1 MVIQNDC
8 PGKVR
13 GFSMIELVIAIFLVG
28 ILGAFAMSRLLEGD
42 IFNASVVRDQ
52 IISLARSTQQQA
64 LGRSDVALILRTSGN
79 TLELQTVED
88 FVDDKT
94 YTELQSATVDIR
106 SVALAGDVN
115 VTASCGVTPGT
126 DAIGNTEPMVIQ
138 FNELGDLFRGGVVG
152 RVGYPITAS
161 TAMRI
166 CVNDDPLN
174 SVCLSPAGF
183 AYAGDCEL

>member
-1 MVIQNDC
+1 MVIKRNC
-8 PGKVR
+8 PASIHGY
-13 GFSMIELVIAIFLVG
+13 SMVELVIAIFIIG
-28 ILGAFAMSRLLEGD
+28 IISAVAMSRMLEGD

-52 IISLARSTQQQA
+52 IMSLARSTQQHA
-64 LGRSDVALILRTSGN
+64 LGRPDVALILRTNGDE
-79 TLELQTVED
+79 LELQTVEE
-88 FVDDKT
+88 FVDENT
-94 YTELQSATVDIR
+94 FTELQAATIDIR
-106 SVALAGDVN
+106 SVELAGDVN
-115 VTASCGVTPGT
+115 VTDSCGTTPGT

-152 RVGYPITAS
+152 SVGYPITAS

-183 AYAGDCEL
+183 AFAGDCQ